1 MLDPWI
7 TYQRFLANDFWFFVT
22 LFPFNHLAILSWLL
36 LTIHA
41 AFHLMMISVILAS
54 LWYKVRF
61 PNPNLSDMH
70 HLHLVWKFYSCL
82 TSESS
87 RCSPLFHRLGFIIP
101 KLRSKTNPQC
111 IQYEKSTEHDEKS
124 NILQIWSTLFTTP
137 PEGEIFHL
145 TSFSVS
151 QVTVGT
157 TNFTLFFTFNKVL
170 TTQAD

>member
-1 MLDPWI
+1 MEIKCKHDITWHNMTWHDITDITCVLGNQTFLLVNKLLCGPVDLNIGQSVPMCLMLDPWI

-22 LFPFNHLAILSWLL
+22 LFPFNHLAILPWLL

-41 AFHLMMISVILAS
+41 AFHLKMISVILTS
-54 LWYKVRF
+54 LWYVVRF

-101 KLRSKTNPQC
+101 ELRSKTNPQF
-111 IQYEKSTEHDEKS
+111 IQY
-124 NILQIWSTLFTTP
+124 
-137 PEGEIFHL
+137 
-145 TSFSVS
+145 
-151 QVTVGT
+151 
-157 TNFTLFFTFNKVL
+157 
-170 TTQAD
+170 